1 MSKEFTREELLEEYI
16 KSSRAIYKAWKV
28 RVHKEVGKD
37 LSPALMGMLHIV
49 SRLQPVPSVDIAKE
63 MHITK
68 GAVAQFVDALY
79 QHNLI
84 KGEVDPNDRRITH
97 ISLTK
102 KGEDI
107 IQKLNQVRSKFI
119 TQVTHTLSDDE
130 LKHTI
135 AISHKILNQLQQ
147 K

>member
-16 KSSRAIYKAWKV
+16 KSSRAIHKAWKT
-28 RVHKEVGKD
+28 RVYKEIGKD
-37 LSPALMGMLHIV
+37 LSPALLAVLHIV
-49 SRLQPVPSVDIAKE
+49 SRLQPVSSVELAKE

-79 QHNLI
+79 QHEFI
-84 KGEVDPNDRRITH
+84 KREVDTNDRRITR

-102 KGEDI
+102 KGKSI
-107 IQKLNQVRSKFI
+107 IQKLDQARSKFI
-119 TQVTHTLSDDE
+119 TQVTHSLSDDE
-130 LKHTI
+130 LQHTI